1 MSKDEIEEFVR
12 YVDALINENEERRI
26 DQGYLDGSE
35 QKYIQSVI
43 DAKGVHTGFN
53 IKDCYEDKE
62 FNEIQGKDEKFRRSV
77 TEPFGVPVNITNFH
91 PEPLV
96 RDLNKCPKC
105 GSLAKTILYSTTT
118 LVAYAS
124 TSFDENGVLKY
135 NANPNT
141 VTNYYRCDGCGENY
155 SGKNSI

>member
-26 DQGYLDGSE
+26 DLGYLDGSE
-35 QKYIQSVI
+35 QKYIRTVI
-43 DAKGVHTGFN
+43 DAKGVDTGFN

-62 FNEIQGKDEKFRRSV
+62 FNEIQGKDKKFRRSGI
-77 TEPFGVPVNITNFH
+77 EPFGVPAHIANFH

-105 GSLAKTILYSTTT
+105 GSLTKTVLYSTTT
-118 LVAYAS
+118 LLAYVS
-124 TSFDENGVLKY
+124 TSYDEEGNLKH
-135 NANPNT
+135 NPNPNT
-141 VTNYYRCDGCGENY
+141 TTNYYRCDKCGENY
-155 SGKNSI
+155 SGKN